1 MPPPEDVR
9 RAALIDQLRYLRD
22 ELALLVPLL
31 PRLEGPLLEERPRP
45 DVPSFAETL
54 DALARADAE
63 RRAALTGLSSDEAV
77 PLPEAA
83 TFAERLDRFQRG
95 RDALADAFDAH
106 DWAVPM
112 PSGEAVEAYVR
123 RAVLADADAL
133 RTIGAYLFEAQR
145 K

>member
-45 DVPSFAETL
+45 DVPSFAETV

-63 RRAALTGLSSDEAV
+63 RRAALTGEAV

-83 TFAERLDRFQRG
+83 TFAERLARFQQG
-95 RDALADAFDAH
+95 RDALADAFEAH
-106 DWAVPM
+106 DWAAPM
-112 PSGEAVEAYVR
+112 PSGEAVETYVR

>member
-1 MPPPEDVR
+1 MPPPADVR

-22 ELALLVPLL
+22 ELALMTPLL

-63 RRAALTGLSSDEAV
+63 RHADLTGK
-77 PLPEAA
+77 PGPMPEAFA
-83 TFAERLDRFQRG
+83 VAERLDRFVQG

-106 DWAVPM
+106 DWAAPM
-112 PSGEAVEAYVR
+112 PSGEPVEAYLR
-123 RAVLADADAL
+123 RAILADADAL

-145 K
+145 R